1 MPAENG
7 PGHPSSIISMTSAGE
22 PLTTALPHFCRP
34 WACISKG
41 ICCIKCKMG
50 YATGG
55 HLSRHRVIAA
65 ASPRMATDNSLHCQP
80 QAFQRAVTAQC
91 LYGILRACGSE
102 PATAWKQGGD
112 SSAIEPHTPLQHL
125 GKAFKNGIHLYA
137 YYNPRKYPSGCVL
150 PTFQSGC
157 KIQDCWICRQKPHR
171 PAQPPQKG

>member
-1 MPAENG
+1 MAAFPTAVGVDIEWNKFG
-7 PGHPSSIISMTSAGE
+7 IIHSG
-22 PLTTALPHFCRP
+22 
-34 WACISKG
+34 
-41 ICCIKCKMG
+41 KMSG
-50 YATGG
+50 N
-55 HLSRHRVIAA
+55 RVITAA
-65 ASPRMATDNSLHCQP
+65 APGMAATYTLHRKP
-80 QAFQRAVTAQC
+80 QAFERAVTAQC

-112 SSAIEPHTPLQHL
+112 SSAIEPYTPLQHL

-137 YYNPRKYPSGCVL
+137 YYKPRKCPSGCVL